1 MAESALY
8 SIIALFL
15 HASTAML
22 DVFMVKYSKKPGELG
37 MYDLGSRLKAMRLQR
52 GLTQKELAARVSKS
66 VSAISSYESN
76 AQLPPLDVLES
87 IALTLHVSIDYL
99 VGLDNF
105 NTYSTQQLTNQQ
117 RELLDLLFREFSTH
131 SGNSDSIT
139 AQQVM
144 IIQKLFHVFR
154 DD

>member
-1 MAESALY
+1 
-8 SIIALFL
+8 
-15 HASTAML
+15 
-22 DVFMVKYSKKPGELG
+22 

-105 NTYSTQQLTNQQ
+105 NTYSTQQLTDQQ

>member
-1 MAESALY
+1 
-8 SIIALFL
+8 
-15 HASTAML
+15 ML
-22 DVFMVKYSKKPGELG
+22 DLFVIKYYKKPGELQ
-37 MYDLGSRLKAMRLQR
+37 MYDLGSRLKATRLQR

-105 NTYSTQQLTNQQ
+105 YTYSTRNLTEKQKDLVDALFCEFSHHSEKSDTLTNHQIH
-117 RELLDLLFREFSTH
+117 LIYKLFLTFRE
-131 SGNSDSIT
+131 
-139 AQQVM
+139 
-144 IIQKLFHVFR
+144 
-154 DD
+154 

>member
-87 IALTLHVSIDYL
+87 IALVLHCSIDYL
-99 VGLDNF
+99 IGLDSF
-105 NTYSTQQLTNQQ
+105 NTYSTQNLTDQQ
-117 RELLDLLFREFSTH
+117 KDLLELLFQEFS
-131 SGNSDSIT
+131 SQDDSSTELSARQIR
-139 AQQVM
+139 
-144 IIQKLFHVFR
+144 IIQRLIFLFISH
-154 DD
+154 